1 VKLNHLSKNKM
12 EYFYKKAN
20 FCLSSHE
27 YAQALTYLKRALY
40 LWPELRDLTWQKI
53 LITESKASKSLPKN
67 KNNRRESVDIVV
79 PVFNALDDT
88 KKCLDSILHKTN
100 LSIGDHVLIIND
112 CSDQETSIWL
122 RNFCLSNERIFL
134 IESSSNNG
142 FTVSLNIGCRLSRA
156 EYIVSLNSDTIVTN
170 GWMSRLLA
178 CMRSD
183 ATIGIVGPLSNAAS
197 WQNVP
202 ELLGEDKKFAV
213 NRIPEDLSLEDVSQ
227 VVAHEFKETT
237 YVEVPCLNG
246 FCLMLRRAVID
257 RIGYFDEG
265 NFPVG
270 YGEENDYCIRARDA
284 NFRLFVASDAFV
296 FHAKSK
302 SFGHSR
308 REALSSKG
316 KAALTLKHGD
326 KYSKLLADVS
336 GDHLAGRRR
345 EIERSLNSV
354 SSHEGATAVAPSLT
368 ILYLLP
374 VKGGGGGA
382 HSILQEAGYMA
393 EHLGQVNVL
402 VRKAHLSDY
411 FAKYPEEKNLDKLLI
426 GYSDEHDL
434 IRLAKNCDILVATI
448 FSSVELVLKICAES
462 TKTMPAY
469 YIQDYEPL
477 FFDEG
482 SDNYTRAKNSYTAL
496 PEVCFFAKTDWLCRE
511 VAVRHG
517 THVWKVPPSLD
528 HSIYRTTDRDL
539 GDRGSLVTLVAMI
552 RPSTPRRGA
561 GRTLRILAALAGE
574 LNSSVR
580 IKLFGCTDEDLSGIG
595 IDVPGATNY
604 GQLTRQQVAD
614 LLRTADVF
622 VDFSDYQA
630 FGRTGLEAMA
640 CGCVSLLPIL
650 GGTDEYAV
658 DGKNSLLVDVSD
670 EAACISRLK
679 TIIGSSITLE
689 RMRAQAVK
697 TAQRYSIERAS
708 RVIFQ
713 LFVRRRHIWDA
724 VWLPK

>member
-1 VKLNHLSKNKM
+1 M
-12 EYFYKKAN
+12 EYFYKNAN

-27 YAQALTYLKRALY
+27 YAQALNYLKRALY

-53 LITESKASKSLPKN
+53 LVTERKASKSLPKDKTN
-67 KNNRRESVDIVV
+67 WRGGVDIVV

-88 KKCLDSILHKTN
+88 KRCLESILHKTN

-112 CSDQETSIWL
+112 GSDQETSFWL
-122 RNFCLSNERIFL
+122 RDFCFSNERVFL
-134 IESSSNNG
+134 IESVSNNG

-170 GWMSRLLA
+170 RWLSGLLD
-178 CMRSD
+178 CISSD
-183 ATIGIVGPLSNAAS
+183 VTIGAVGPLSNAAS

-213 NRIPEDLSLEDVSQ
+213 NRIPEGLSLEDISHAVAQESQ
-227 VVAHEFKETT
+227 QIT

-246 FCLMLRRAVID
+246 FCLMLRRALID
-257 RIGYFDEG
+257 RIGYFDEH

-284 NFRLFVASDAFV
+284 NFRLVVASNV
-296 FHAKSK
+296 YIFHAKSK

-345 EIERSLNSV
+345 EIERSLNSM
-354 SSHEGATAVAPSLT
+354 SSHEGATPVAPSLR

-382 HSILQEAGYMA
+382 HSILQEAAYMA

-426 GYSDEHDL
+426 GYSDEQDL

-448 FSSVELVLKICAES
+448 FSSVDLVSKICAVS
-462 TKTMPAY
+462 PKTMPAY
-469 YIQDYEPL
+469 YIQDYEPM

-482 SDNYTRAKNSYTAL
+482 SANYAQAIKSYSTL
-496 PEVCFFAKTDWLCRE
+496 PEVCFFSKTDWLCKE
-511 VAVRHG
+511 VLTRHG

-528 HSIYRTTDRDL
+528 QSIYSTIDRDL
-539 GDRGSLVTLVAMI
+539 EDRRHDVTLVAMI

-658 DGKNSLLVDVSD
+658 DGENSLLVDVSD

-679 TIIGSSITLE
+679 TIIESPITLE
-689 RMRAQAVK
+689 RMRAQAIT
-697 TAQRYSIERAS
+697 TAKRFSIERAS
-708 RVIFQ
+708 RDIFQ
-713 LFVRRRHIWDA
+713 LFVRRWQTWHA
-724 VWLPK
+724 LWLPK